1 MGTEGWTNEDAIAR
15 WDASAT
21 REVMQAH
28 GRDGDFAKRHL
39 ANPALLR
46 MLGAVAG
53 LRVLDAGSG
62 DGYLSRMLAARGARV
77 VGLEPTAAMVAFA
90 REREEHEPLGV
101 EYVRGDLTRPPD
113 LGGPFDA
120 VVCSMVLMAVPD
132 WRPAMAACAR
142 ALRPGGLFVFGVVH
156 PAFEGLGGSWRRHGE
171 YRQDRYLE
179 EYVVHGPA
187 APDFHRP
194 LSAYLNEVADL
205 GLRLREVAEPG
216 LDPAVARGRAADDPG
231 AEGYVRMPNF
241 LFVAAEAP

>member
-1 MGTEGWTNEDAIAR
+1 MDPRKWTDEAAIAR

-21 REVMQAH
+21 REAMEAH

-46 MLGAVAG
+46 MLGPVSG

-77 VGLEPTAAMVAFA
+77 VGLEPAGAMVAFA
-90 REREEHEPLGV
+90 REREESDPLGV
-101 EYVRGDLTRPPD
+101 EYVQGDLARTPVP
-113 LGGPFDA
+113 GGPFDA

-142 ALRPGGLFVFGVVH
+142 ALRPGGLFVFGIVH
-156 PAFEGLGGSWRRHGE
+156 PAFEGLAGSWRRHGE

-194 LSAYLNEVADL
+194 LSAYLNEVAAL

-216 LDPAVARGRAADDPG
+216 LDPDAARGAVAADPG
-231 AEGYVRMPNF
+231 VGAYVRMPNF
-241 LFVAAEAP
+241 LFVAAEVP